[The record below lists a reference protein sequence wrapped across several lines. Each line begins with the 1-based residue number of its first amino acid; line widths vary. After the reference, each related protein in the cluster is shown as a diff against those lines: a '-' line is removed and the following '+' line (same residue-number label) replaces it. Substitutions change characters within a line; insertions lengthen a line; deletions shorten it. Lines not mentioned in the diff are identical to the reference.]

1 MNMGKRKMVQG
12 NLVKNSVAAYFA
24 AIEIH
29 NKPNIAYRYETVTLL
44 MINAWELLLK
54 AYIKKYVKR
63 RSIFEADGH
72 TISVEKALGYV
83 NEHRNSFKKNSFT
96 AIKKN
101 IEAIVSYRNDIA
113 HFYCEQLEPYIFML
127 VARSALNYVDFMKT
141 FFYKDIMVDEGLF
154 IMPLG
159 FKLPF
164 RPEDFLSNNVA
175 KYAASDKAQSFIQ
188 DIVNVTQSLKDD
200 GIEDSIVL
208 GFDIYFENVKTASN
222 SDILA
227 AITTIDAADATF
239 AKITNVRLTNDP
251 NAQPVNLS
259 DEEFRKIWKHNPSAL
274 VSWCKEN
281 ISGFKQGMVFNDI
294 KKMIKGDKRYVST
307 RRLDINNLKSPS
319 QDFYTDL
326 ALEKIKEEY
335 ERAMEYHEK
344 VFVSSL

>member
-1 MNMGKRKMVQG
+1 MAKRKMVQG

-29 NKPNIAYRYETVTLL
+29 NKPNIAFRYETVTLL

-54 AYIKKYVKR
+54 AYVKKYVKR

-113 HFYCEQLEPYIFML
+113 HFYCEQLEPHIFML

-164 RPEDFLSNNVA
+164 RPEEFLSNNVA
-175 KYAASDKAQSFIQ
+175 KYAASDKAQAFIRN
-188 DIVNVTQSLKDD
+188 IVNVTQSLKDD

-208 GFDIYFENVKTASN
+208 GFDIFFESVKTASN

-227 AITTIDAADATF
+227 AITSIDEANVTF
-239 AKITNVRLTNDP
+239 AKITNIRLTNDP
-251 NAQPVNLS
+251 SAQPVKFN
-259 DEEFRKIWKHNPSAL
+259 DEEFRKIWKHSPSAL

-281 ISGFKQGMVFNDI
+281 ISGFKQGKVFNDI
-294 KKMIKGDKRYVST
+294 KKMIEGDIRYVST
-307 RRLDINNLKSPS
+307 RRLDISNPKSPS
-319 QDFYTDL
+319 QKFYTDL

-335 ERAMEYHEK
+335 EKAMEYYEK
-344 VFVSSL
+344 AIVSSH